1 MTADTSE
8 PPVPEI
14 GARTL
19 RSAAGWNAASLG
31 GGQAIRISAALV
43 LTAILGQEQIGIVA
57 LANIYVA
64 LAIIFVQFGFG
75 TLLIQKE
82 TLNDGHV
89 GAATGLSIGT
99 GAIVAG
105 ATLLAAPL
113 AADFFDTPELTNVL
127 RVLSGLLLFKAFSV
141 VPTSLLYREMR
152 FAAPA
157 IAGLVGTVIGAV
169 VGITIA
175 IMTKSYW
182 AIVWQL
188 MLTEGITVVGVF
200 LAAPGLNM
208 KTTRADLR
216 EVWSFGTKLLGT
228 NIVNFASDNGDNAL
242 IGRIE
247 GVIPLADYTLS
258 YRVLTLP
265 VQTVGQTVLRSLLP
279 IFSRLQSDRQ
289 AVADLFYRAQRAV
302 AVAVTGPLIVI
313 ALAVGDAI
321 PWAFGDEWSSAVTTT
336 RWVAVAG
343 ILRLAF
349 GMDGATMTA
358 MGRPGWQ
365 LWWSLATTAVS
376 LIGFVVGIQ
385 WGIEG
390 VAASIVI
397 TGVPLALIGT
407 QILSHLIPVSPW
419 GSVVRLAPVAAVGAV
434 IVGVWALVS
443 PPTDD
448 LAIVVRL
455 VVRCSVTSIAYVA
468 LLAVS
473 PTIRDE
479 VRRFLPIGK
488 KATS

>member
-1 MTADTSE
+1 MSADAEE
-8 PPVPEI
+8 PTVPVV
-14 GARTL
+14 GGRTL

-57 LANIYVA
+57 LANVYVA
-64 LAIIFVQFGFG
+64 LAIVFVQFGFG

-82 TLNDGHV
+82 VLNDGHI
-89 GAATGLSIGT
+89 GAATALSLGT
-99 GAIVAG
+99 GSLVTL
-105 ATLLAAPL
+105 ATLGAAPI
-113 AADFFDTPELTNVL
+113 AADFFDAPELTNVL
-127 RVLSGLLLFKAFSV
+127 RVLSVLLLLKAFSV
-141 VPTSLLYREMR
+141 VPTSLLYRRMR
-152 FAAPA
+152 FAPPA
-157 IAGLVGTVIGAV
+157 IAGLVGTVIGAI
-169 VGITIA
+169 VGISIA
-175 IMTKSYW
+175 IVTKSYW

-188 MLTEGITVVGVF
+188 MITESITALGVF
-200 LAAPGLNM
+200 LAAPGLNLT
-208 KTTRADLR
+208 TTRAELR

-242 IGRIE
+242 IGRVE
-247 GVIPLADYTLS
+247 GVVPLADYTLS
-258 YRVLTLP
+258 YRILTLP

-302 AVAVTGPLIVI
+302 AVVVTGPLIVI
-313 ALAVGDAI
+313 ALAAGDAI

-365 LWWSLATTAVS
+365 FWWSLTTTTVA
-376 LIGFVVGIQ
+376 LAGFGVGIQ

-397 TGVPLALIGT
+397 TGVPLALIGM
-407 QILSHLIPVSPW
+407 QILSRLIPVTPW
-419 GSVVRLAPVAAVGAV
+419 GSVIRLAPVAAVGAT
-434 IVGVWALVS
+434 IVGLWAALS
-443 PPTDD
+443 PATED

-455 VVRCSVTSIAYVA
+455 VVRCSVTSLAYLG
-468 LLAVS
+468 LLAIS

-479 VRRFLPIGK
+479 VRRFLPFGS
-488 KATS
+488 KASS